1 MLFEHRRAK
10 KMEMDA
16 PVSGHCEEGCN
27 AGVAT
32 LVRLLST
39 LSPGMPAV
47 PFFFYFS
54 VLEMKGFCFFL

>member
-1 MLFEHRRAK
+1 
-10 KMEMDA
+10 MEMDA

>member
-10 KMEMDA
+10 KMEMGA
-16 PVSGHCEEGCN
+16 PISGDCEEGCN

-39 LSPGMPAV
+39 LFPSRPAV
-47 PFFFYFS
+47 FF
-54 VLEMKGFCFFL
+54 

>member
-16 PVSGHCEEGCN
+16 LVSGDCEEGCN

-32 LVRLLST
+32 LVWLFST
-39 LSPGMPAV
+39 LSPGMPDV
-47 PFFFYFS
+47 LFF
-54 VLEMKGFCFFL
+54 